1 MMGLKDRRLRSRT
14 SVFRMEFR
22 RRDYSAEEQGHVLR
36 RSLSDH
42 HPLLPPSPSFNNQ
55 VVDEKNGNNDFY
67 DPLRGLNAED
77 SASVEEKDNNNNNN
91 NSQVS
96 SKEWTSF
103 KRFLMQK
110 FPVSKMISIASMSDV
125 IIKSSTSFRKS
136 SESSHL
142 EEVDD
147 PQRIS
152 QEDVKV
158 ITGHEYVSRLH
169 ELKDEINRAWHA
181 EDRVTALKL
190 TIQVAKLLMDTSVL
204 QFYPTLF
211 VLATDV
217 LDMLGDMVWKRIQ
230 QKAEFSE
237 DGTFLCSLPEDFKTS
252 DICSDAKETCNNWF
266 CKVGSIRELLPRI
279 YLELAIFPCWRFLL
293 DKPQDSLQRLVMMAR
308 GVVDPLASTYC
319 RLYMAHCAR
328 KLPLSDIGHLV
339 TCVNDTKILLMRH
352 LSAREDGHFS
362 DMKRVLVSLME
373 PSIEYI
379 MKCIFENTSQSQRQV
394 DSVLLELGL
403 GRNQED
409 LYGSSPCVSLVLHHL
424 LKELPT
430 EVIRSN
436 FVGILHLIE
445 CSQDHYFDQCLN
457 YRLLGFRLSES
468 RSKLD
473 IVYSV
478 VDKVI
483 QDMRN
488 RSCGVSLEHWG
499 KPQAVAQYDRLDQYL
514 RVVDAYMDIVLQN
527 QMDNHLKT
535 ILEGISKRACHKEIH
550 EDELESLESILM
562 KLLSHFTDLNNV
574 LALDH
579 FLEIL
584 DVMYGNPRS
593 NINMHILSMAT
604 RTGYLHDLSTIQLL
618 FEISQSLHDVIDFGS
633 MKDDEYQQPLRL
645 ISRFV
650 EMVDYGTEMEQHLMF
665 LVECRGAFG
674 SINELKETLV
684 HSSNCL
690 AIKALK
696 DGRKH
701 LTFVKSCIAFSEVTI
716 PSVLEH
722 VVQFNLYIETA
733 EVALLGG
740 LVSHSDGLVVSA
752 ISCLECFD
760 LTDGSR
766 TSIDAGGMLSSIQ
779 KLCSLLVMFP
789 GNPDEG
795 ITRFPNSILS
805 LINSKSWMTPRMKIR
820 LFCGIILLLATLSQN
835 KLPYY
840 PYRAEITGN
849 DLLFFGD
856 PSYMHE
862 IAALSECVLQNLI
875 SFIEQEP
882 PKAAHGTMALEACNC
897 IVSAFVVCQ
906 DTLEVCWKL
915 IEIGRLCLGADD
927 RYLQSTIKYLNEQ
940 LPTSEKAF
948 LASGIE

>member
-1 MMGLKDRRLRSRT
+1 M
-14 SVFRMEFR
+14 
-22 RRDYSAEEQGHVLR
+22 
-36 RSLSDH
+36 
-42 HPLLPPSPSFNNQ
+42 
-55 VVDEKNGNNDFY
+55 
-67 DPLRGLNAED
+67 
-77 SASVEEKDNNNNNN
+77 
-91 NSQVS
+91 
-96 SKEWTSF
+96 
-103 KRFLMQK
+103 
-110 FPVSKMISIASMSDV
+110 
-125 IIKSSTSFRKS
+125 
-136 SESSHL
+136 
-142 EEVDD
+142 
-147 PQRIS
+147 
-152 QEDVKV
+152 
-158 ITGHEYVSRLH
+158 
-169 ELKDEINRAWHA
+169 
-181 EDRVTALKL
+181 
-190 TIQVAKLLMDTSVL
+190 
-204 QFYPTLF
+204 
-211 VLATDV
+211 
-217 LDMLGDMVWKRIQ
+217 
-230 QKAEFSE
+230 
-237 DGTFLCSLPEDFKTS
+237 
-252 DICSDAKETCNNWF
+252 
-266 CKVGSIRELLPRI
+266 
-279 YLELAIFPCWRFLL
+279 
-293 DKPQDSLQRLVMMAR
+293 
-308 GVVDPLASTYC
+308 
-319 RLYMAHCAR
+319 
-328 KLPLSDIGHLV
+328 
-339 TCVNDTKILLMRH
+339 
-352 LSAREDGHFS
+352 
-362 DMKRVLVSLME
+362 
-373 PSIEYI
+373 
-379 MKCIFENTSQSQRQV
+379 
-394 DSVLLELGL
+394 

-409 LYGSSPCVSLVLHHL
+409 LCGSSPCISFVLHHL

-483 QDMRN
+483 Q
-488 RSCGVSLEHWG
+488 
-499 KPQAVAQYDRLDQYL
+499 AVAQYDRLDQYVT
-514 RVVDAYMDIVLQN
+514 VVDAYMDIVLQN

-550 EDELESLESILM
+550 EDELEGLKSILM
-562 KLLSHFTDLNNV
+562 KLLSHFTDLHDV

-604 RTGYLHDLSTIQLL
+604 RTGYLRDLSTIQLL

-650 EMVDYGTEMEQHLMF
+650 EMVDYGTEMERHLTF

-674 SINELKETLV
+674 IINELKETLV

-701 LTFVKSCIAFSEVTI
+701 LNFVKSCIAFSEVTI

-740 LVSHSDGLVVSA
+740 SVSHSDGLVVSA

-789 GNPDEG
+789 GNPDQG

-805 LINSKSWMTPRMKIR
+805 LIYFKSWMTPKMKIR
-820 LFCGIILLLATLSQN
+820 LFCGIILLLATLSQD

-840 PYRAEITGN
+840 PYCAEIMGN

-856 PSYMHE
+856 PSYAHE

-882 PKAAHGTMALEACNC
+882 PKAARGTMALEACNC
-897 IVSAFVVCQ
+897 IASSFVVCQ
-906 DTLEVCWKL
+906 DILEVCWKL
-915 IEIGRLCLGADD
+915 IETARLCLSADD

-940 LPTSEKAF
+940 LSSI
-948 LASGIE
+948 L

>member
-1 MMGLKDRRLRSRT
+1 MMELKDQRLRSRK

-36 RSLSDH
+36 RSRTDH
-42 HPLLPPSPSFNNQ
+42 HPLLPPSPSFHNQ
-55 VVDEKNGNNDFY
+55 VVVEKNGNNDFF
-67 DPLRGLNAED
+67 DPLRGLNAVD
-77 SASVEEKDNNNNNN
+77 STSAEEKAANTTTNN

-110 FPVSKMISIASMSDV
+110 FPVSKMISIASMPDV

-158 ITGHEYVSRLH
+158 ITGQEYVSRLH

-190 TIQVAKLLMDTSVL
+190 TIKVAKLLMDTSVL

-237 DGTFLCSLPEDFKTS
+237 DGTFLCSLPENFKAS

-279 YLELAIFPCWRFLL
+279 YLELAIFPCWRFLVDQPL
-293 DKPQDSLQRLVMMAR
+293 DSLQRLVMMAR
-308 GVVDPLASTYC
+308 GVVDPLASAYC

-328 KLPLSDIGHLV
+328 KLPLSDIAGHLV

-352 LSAREDGHFS
+352 LSAKEDGHFA
-362 DMKRVLVSLME
+362 DKKRLLVSLME
-373 PSIEYI
+373 PTIEYI

-409 LYGSSPCVSLVLHHL
+409 LCGSSPCISFVLHHL

-483 QDMRN
+483 Q
-488 RSCGVSLEHWG
+488 
-499 KPQAVAQYDRLDQYL
+499 AVAQYDRLDQYVT
-514 RVVDAYMDIVLQN
+514 VVDAYMDIVLQN

-550 EDELESLESILM
+550 EDELESLKSILM
-562 KLLSHFTDLNNV
+562 KLLSHFTDLHDV

-604 RTGYLHDLSTIQLL
+604 RTGYLRDLSTIQLL

-633 MKDDEYQQPLRL
+633 MKDDEYQKPLRL

-650 EMVDYGTEMEQHLMF
+650 EMVDYGTEMEQHLTF

-674 SINELKETLV
+674 IINELKETLV

-701 LTFVKSCIAFSEVTI
+701 LNFVKSCIAFSEVTI

-740 LVSHSDGLVVSA
+740 SVSHSDGLVVSA

-760 LTDGSR
+760 LTDG
-766 TSIDAGGMLSSIQ
+766 
-779 KLCSLLVMFP
+779 
-789 GNPDEG
+789 NPDQG

-805 LINSKSWMTPRMKIR
+805 LIYFKSWMTPKMKIR
-820 LFCGIILLLATLSQN
+820 LFCGIILLLATLSQD

-840 PYRAEITGN
+840 PYCAEIMGN

-856 PSYMHE
+856 PSYAHE

-882 PKAAHGTMALEACNC
+882 PKAARGTMALEACNC
-897 IVSAFVVCQ
+897 IASSFVVCQ
-906 DTLEVCWKL
+906 DILEVCWKL
-915 IEIGRLCLGADD
+915 IETARLCLSADD

-940 LPTSEKAF
+940 LSSI
-948 LASGIE
+948 L

>member
-1 MMGLKDRRLRSRT
+1 MMELKDQKIGSRK

-36 RSLSDH
+36 RSRTDH
-42 HPLLPPSPSFNNQ
+42 HPLLPPSPSFHNQ
-55 VVDEKNGNNDFY
+55 VVVEKNGNNDFF

-77 SASVEEKDNNNNNN
+77 STSAEEKAANTTTNS

-110 FPVSKMISIASMSDV
+110 FPVSKMISIASMPDV

-158 ITGHEYVSRLH
+158 ITGQEYVSRLH

-190 TIQVAKLLMDTSVL
+190 TIKVAKLLMDTSVL

-237 DGTFLCSLPEDFKTS
+237 DGTFLCSLPENFKAS

-279 YLELAIFPCWRFLL
+279 YLELAIFPCWRFLIDQPL
-293 DKPQDSLQRLVMMAR
+293 DSLQRLVMMAR
-308 GVVDPLASTYC
+308 GVVDPLASAYC

-352 LSAREDGHFS
+352 LSAKEDGHFA
-362 DMKRVLVSLME
+362 DKKRLLVSLME
-373 PSIEYI
+373 PTIEYI

-409 LYGSSPCVSLVLHHL
+409 LYGSSPGISFVLHHL

-483 QDMRN
+483 Q
-488 RSCGVSLEHWG
+488 
-499 KPQAVAQYDRLDQYL
+499 AVAQYDRLDQYVT
-514 RVVDAYMDIVLQN
+514 VVDAYMDIVLQN

-550 EDELESLESILM
+550 EDELESLKSILM
-562 KLLSHFTDLNNV
+562 KLLSHFTDLHDV

-650 EMVDYGTEMEQHLMF
+650 EMVDYGTEMERHLTF

-674 SINELKETLV
+674 IINELKETLV

-696 DGRKH
+696 DGRKG
-701 LTFVKSCIAFSEVTI
+701 LNFVKSCIAFSEVTI

-789 GNPDEG
+789 GNPDQG

-805 LINSKSWMTPRMKIR
+805 LIYSKSWMTPRMKIR
-820 LFCGIILLLATLSQN
+820 LFCGIILLLATLSQD

-840 PYRAEITGN
+840 PYCAEIMGN

-856 PSYMHE
+856 PSYIQE

-882 PKAAHGTMALEACNC
+882 PKAARGTMALEACNC
-897 IVSAFVVCQ
+897 IASSFVVCQ
-906 DTLEVCWKL
+906 DILEVCWKL
-915 IEIGRLCLGADD
+915 IETARLCLRADD

-940 LPTSEKAF
+940 LPPSC
-948 LASGIE
+948 I

>member
-1 MMGLKDRRLRSRT
+1 MELEDQRLRSRK

-36 RSLSDH
+36 RSRSDH
-42 HPLLPPSPSFNNQ
+42 HPLLPPSPSFHNQ
-55 VVDEKNGNNDFY
+55 VVPEKNGNNDFF

-77 SASVEEKDNNNNNN
+77 STSAEEKAANTTTTN

-110 FPVSKMISIASMSDV
+110 FPVSKMISIASMPDV

-158 ITGHEYVSRLH
+158 ITGQEYVSRLH

-190 TIQVAKLLMDTSVL
+190 TIKVAKLLMDTSVL

-237 DGTFLCSLPEDFKTS
+237 DGTFLCSLPENFKAS

-279 YLELAIFPCWRFLL
+279 YLELAIFPCWRFLIDQPL
-293 DKPQDSLQRLVMMAR
+293 DSLQRLVMMAR
-308 GVVDPLASTYC
+308 GVVDPLASAYC

-328 KLPLSDIGHLV
+328 KLPLSDIAGHLV
-339 TCVNDTKILLMRH
+339 TCVNDTKILVMRH
-352 LSAREDGHFS
+352 ISANEDGHFA
-362 DMKRVLVSLME
+362 DKKRLLVSLME
-373 PSIEYI
+373 PTIEYI

-409 LYGSSPCVSLVLHHL
+409 LCGSSPCISFVLDHL

-483 QDMRN
+483 Q
-488 RSCGVSLEHWG
+488 
-499 KPQAVAQYDRLDQYL
+499 AVAQYDRLDQYL
-514 RVVDAYMDIVLQN
+514 TVVDAYMDIVLQN

-550 EDELESLESILM
+550 EDELESLKSILM
-562 KLLSHFTDLNNV
+562 KLLSHFTDLHDV
-574 LALDH
+574 LGLDH

-650 EMVDYGTEMEQHLMF
+650 EMVDYGTEMERHLTF

-674 SINELKETLV
+674 IINELKETLV

-701 LTFVKSCIAFSEVTI
+701 LNFVKSCIAFSEVTI

-789 GNPDEG
+789 GNPDQG

-805 LINSKSWMTPRMKIR
+805 LIYSKSWMTPRMKIR
-820 LFCGIILLLATLSQN
+820 LFCGIILLLATLSQD

-840 PYRAEITGN
+840 PHCVEIMGN

-856 PSYMHE
+856 PSYAHE
-862 IAALSECVLQNLI
+862 IAALSECVLQDLI

-882 PKAAHGTMALEACNC
+882 PKAARGTMALEACNC
-897 IVSAFVVCQ
+897 ILSSFVVCQ
-906 DTLEVCWKL
+906 DILEVCWKL
-915 IEIGRLCLGADD
+915 IETARLCLSADD

-940 LPTSEKAF
+940 LPPSFSNLIFAQHYDLSKC
-948 LASGIE
+948 

>member
-1 MMGLKDRRLRSRT
+1 MMELKDQRLRSRK

-36 RSLSDH
+36 RSRTDH
-42 HPLLPPSPSFNNQ
+42 HPLLPPSPSFHNQ
-55 VVDEKNGNNDFY
+55 VVVEKNGNNDFF
-67 DPLRGLNAED
+67 DPLRGLNAVD
-77 SASVEEKDNNNNNN
+77 STSAEEKAANTTTNN

-110 FPVSKMISIASMSDV
+110 FPVSKMISIASMPDV

-158 ITGHEYVSRLH
+158 ITGQEYVSRLH

-190 TIQVAKLLMDTSVL
+190 TIKVAKLLMDTSVL

-237 DGTFLCSLPEDFKTS
+237 DGTFLCSLPENFKAS

-279 YLELAIFPCWRFLL
+279 YLELAIFPCWRFLVDQPL
-293 DKPQDSLQRLVMMAR
+293 DSLQRLVMMAR
-308 GVVDPLASTYC
+308 GVVDPLASAYC

-352 LSAREDGHFS
+352 LSAKEDGHFA
-362 DMKRVLVSLME
+362 DKKRLLVSLME
-373 PSIEYI
+373 PTIEYI

-409 LYGSSPCVSLVLHHL
+409 LCGSSPCISFVLHHL

-483 QDMRN
+483 Q
-488 RSCGVSLEHWG
+488 
-499 KPQAVAQYDRLDQYL
+499 AVAQYDRLDQYVT
-514 RVVDAYMDIVLQN
+514 VVDAYMDIVLQN

-550 EDELESLESILM
+550 EDELESLKSILM
-562 KLLSHFTDLNNV
+562 KLLSHFTDLHDV

-604 RTGYLHDLSTIQLL
+604 RTGYLRDLSTIQLL

-633 MKDDEYQQPLRL
+633 MKDDEYQKPLRL

-650 EMVDYGTEMEQHLMF
+650 EMVDYGTEMERHLTF

-674 SINELKETLV
+674 IINELKETLV

-701 LTFVKSCIAFSEVTI
+701 LNFVKSCIAFSEVTI

-789 GNPDEG
+789 GNPDQG

-805 LINSKSWMTPRMKIR
+805 LIYFKSWMTPKMKIR
-820 LFCGIILLLATLSQN
+820 LFCGIILLLATLSQD

-840 PYRAEITGN
+840 PYCAEIMGN

-856 PSYMHE
+856 PSYAHE

-882 PKAAHGTMALEACNC
+882 PKAARGTMALEACNC
-897 IVSAFVVCQ
+897 IASSFVVCQ
-906 DTLEVCWKL
+906 DILEVCWKL
-915 IEIGRLCLGADD
+915 IETARLCLSADD

-940 LPTSEKAF
+940 LPPSCSNLIFAQHYDLSKC
-948 LASGIE
+948 

>member
-1 MMGLKDRRLRSRT
+1 MMELKDQRLRSRK

-36 RSLSDH
+36 RSRTDH
-42 HPLLPPSPSFNNQ
+42 HPLLPPSPSFHNQ
-55 VVDEKNGNNDFY
+55 VVVEKNGNNDFF
-67 DPLRGLNAED
+67 DPLRGLNAVD
-77 SASVEEKDNNNNNN
+77 STSAEEKAANTTTNN

-110 FPVSKMISIASMSDV
+110 FPVSKMISIASMPDV

-158 ITGHEYVSRLH
+158 ITGQEYVSRLH

-190 TIQVAKLLMDTSVL
+190 TIKVAKLLMDTSVL

-237 DGTFLCSLPEDFKTS
+237 DGTFLCSLPENFKAS

-279 YLELAIFPCWRFLL
+279 YLELAIFPCWRFLVDQPL
-293 DKPQDSLQRLVMMAR
+293 DSLQRLVMMAR
-308 GVVDPLASTYC
+308 GVVDPLASAYC

-352 LSAREDGHFS
+352 LSAKEDGHFA
-362 DMKRVLVSLME
+362 DKKRLLVSLME
-373 PSIEYI
+373 PTIEYI

-409 LYGSSPCVSLVLHHL
+409 LCGSSPCISFVLHHL

-483 QDMRN
+483 Q
-488 RSCGVSLEHWG
+488 
-499 KPQAVAQYDRLDQYL
+499 AVAQYDRLDQYVT
-514 RVVDAYMDIVLQN
+514 VVDAYMDIVLQN

-550 EDELESLESILM
+550 EDELESLKSILM
-562 KLLSHFTDLNNV
+562 KLLSHFTDLHDV

-604 RTGYLHDLSTIQLL
+604 RTGYLRDLSTIQLL

-633 MKDDEYQQPLRL
+633 MKDDEYQKPLRL

-650 EMVDYGTEMEQHLMF
+650 EMVDYGTEMERHLTF

-674 SINELKETLV
+674 IINELKETLV

-701 LTFVKSCIAFSEVTI
+701 LNFVKSCIAFSEVTI

-740 LVSHSDGLVVSA
+740 SVSHSDGLVVSA

-789 GNPDEG
+789 GNPDQG

-805 LINSKSWMTPRMKIR
+805 LIYFKSWMTPKMKIR
-820 LFCGIILLLATLSQN
+820 LFCGIILLLATLSQD

-840 PYRAEITGN
+840 PYCAEIMGN

-856 PSYMHE
+856 PSYAHE

-882 PKAAHGTMALEACNC
+882 PKAARGTMALEACNC
-897 IVSAFVVCQ
+897 IASSFVVCQ
-906 DTLEVCWKL
+906 DILEVCWKL
-915 IEIGRLCLGADD
+915 IETARLCLSADD

-940 LPTSEKAF
+940 LPPSCSNLIFAQHYDLSKC
-948 LASGIE
+948 

>member
-1 MMGLKDRRLRSRT
+1 MMELKDQRLRSRK

-36 RSLSDH
+36 RSRTDH
-42 HPLLPPSPSFNNQ
+42 HPLLPPSPSFHNQ
-55 VVDEKNGNNDFY
+55 VVVEKNGNNDFF
-67 DPLRGLNAED
+67 DPLRGLNAVD
-77 SASVEEKDNNNNNN
+77 STSAEEKAANTTTNN

-110 FPVSKMISIASMSDV
+110 FPVSKMISIASMPDV

-158 ITGHEYVSRLH
+158 ITGQEYVSRLH

-190 TIQVAKLLMDTSVL
+190 TIKVAKLLMDTSVL

-237 DGTFLCSLPEDFKTS
+237 DGTFLCSLPENFKAS

-279 YLELAIFPCWRFLL
+279 YLELAIFPCWRFLVDQPL
-293 DKPQDSLQRLVMMAR
+293 DSLQRLVMMAR
-308 GVVDPLASTYC
+308 GVVDPLASAYC

-352 LSAREDGHFS
+352 LSAKEDGHFA
-362 DMKRVLVSLME
+362 DKKRLLVSLME
-373 PSIEYI
+373 PTIEYI

-409 LYGSSPCVSLVLHHL
+409 LCGSSPCISFVLHHL

-483 QDMRN
+483 Q
-488 RSCGVSLEHWG
+488 
-499 KPQAVAQYDRLDQYL
+499 AVAQYDRLDQYVT
-514 RVVDAYMDIVLQN
+514 VVDAYMDIVLQN

-550 EDELESLESILM
+550 EDELEGLKSILM
-562 KLLSHFTDLNNV
+562 KLLSHFTDLHDV

-604 RTGYLHDLSTIQLL
+604 RTGYLRDLSTIQLL

-650 EMVDYGTEMEQHLMF
+650 EMVDYGTEMERHLTF

-674 SINELKETLV
+674 IINELKETLV

-701 LTFVKSCIAFSEVTI
+701 LNFVKSCIAFSEVTI

-789 GNPDEG
+789 GNPDQG

-805 LINSKSWMTPRMKIR
+805 LIYFKSWMTPKMKIR
-820 LFCGIILLLATLSQN
+820 LFCGIILLLATLSQD

-840 PYRAEITGN
+840 PYCAEIMGN

-856 PSYMHE
+856 PSYAHE

-882 PKAAHGTMALEACNC
+882 PKAARGTMALEACNC
-897 IVSAFVVCQ
+897 IASSFVVCQ
-906 DTLEVCWKL
+906 DILEVCWKL
-915 IEIGRLCLGADD
+915 IETARLCLSADD

-940 LPTSEKAF
+940 LSSI
-948 LASGIE
+948 L

>member
-1 MMGLKDRRLRSRT
+1 MELKDRRLRSRT
-14 SVFRMEFR
+14 SGFRMEFR

-77 SASVEEKDNNNNNN
+77 SASVEEKDNNN
-91 NSQVS
+91 SQVS

-125 IIKSSTSFRKS
+125 IIKSSASFRKS

-362 DMKRVLVSLME
+362 DKKRVLVSLME

-430 EVIRSN
+430 EVIKSN

-483 QDMRN
+483 
-488 RSCGVSLEHWG
+488 
-499 KPQAVAQYDRLDQYL
+499 QAVAQYDRLDQYL

-562 KLLSHFTDLNNV
+562 KLLSHFTDLNDV

-584 DVMYGNPRS
+584 DVMFGNPRS

-650 EMVDYGTEMEQHLMF
+650 EMVDCGTEMEQHLMF

-897 IVSAFVVCQ
+897 IASAFVVCQ

-927 RYLQSTIKYLNEQ
+927 RYLQSTIKYLKEQ
-940 LPTSEKAF
+940 LPSSEKVPSCSNLIFA
-948 LASGIE
+948 

>member
-1 MMGLKDRRLRSRT
+1 MELKDRRLGSRT

-77 SASVEEKDNNNNNN
+77 SASVEEKDNNNNN

-339 TCVNDTKILLMRH
+339 TCVNDTKILVMRH

-362 DMKRVLVSLME
+362 DKKRVLVTLME

-394 DSVLLELGL
+394 DSILLELGL

-483 QDMRN
+483 Q
-488 RSCGVSLEHWG
+488 
-499 KPQAVAQYDRLDQYL
+499 AVAQYDRLDQYL

-535 ILEGISKRACHKEIH
+535 ILEGISKRSCHKEIH
-550 EDELESLESILM
+550 EDELESLESVLM
-562 KLLSHFTDLNNV
+562 KLLSYFTDLNDV

-618 FEISQSLHDVIDFGS
+618 FEISQSLHDGIDFGS

-701 LTFVKSCIAFSEVTI
+701 LTFVNSCIAFSEVTI

-766 TSIDAGGMLSSIQ
+766 TSIDAGGMLHPFKNYVASW
-779 KLCSLLVMFP
+779 LCFQVILMKASQDFQTVF
-789 GNPDEG
+789 
-795 ITRFPNSILS
+795 SLS
-805 LINSKSWMTPRMKIR
+805 LIPVMKCCCRMTPRMKIR

-856 PSYMHE
+856 RPTCMKLLHC
-862 IAALSECVLQNLI
+862 LSVFFRI
-875 SFIEQEP
+875 SLVSLNKSHQRLLMEP
-882 PKAAHGTMALEACNC
+882 WH
-897 IVSAFVVCQ
+897 S
-906 DTLEVCWKL
+906 KL
-915 IEIGRLCLGADD
+915 ATASR
-927 RYLQSTIKYLNEQ
+927 Q
-940 LPTSEKAF
+940 LS
-948 LASGIE
+948 

>member
-1 MMGLKDRRLRSRT
+1 MMELKDQRLRSRK

-36 RSLSDH
+36 RSRTDH
-42 HPLLPPSPSFNNQ
+42 HPLLPPSPSFHNQ
-55 VVDEKNGNNDFY
+55 VVVEKNGNNDFF
-67 DPLRGLNAED
+67 DPLRGLNAVD
-77 SASVEEKDNNNNNN
+77 STSAEEKAANTTTNN

-110 FPVSKMISIASMSDV
+110 FPVSKMISIASMPDV

-158 ITGHEYVSRLH
+158 ITGQEYVSRLH

-190 TIQVAKLLMDTSVL
+190 TIKVAKLLMDTSVL

-237 DGTFLCSLPEDFKTS
+237 DGTFLCSLPENFKAS

-279 YLELAIFPCWRFLL
+279 YLELAIFPCWRFLVDQPL
-293 DKPQDSLQRLVMMAR
+293 DSLQRLVMMAR
-308 GVVDPLASTYC
+308 GVVDPLASAYC

-328 KLPLSDIGHLV
+328 KLPLSDIAGHLV

-352 LSAREDGHFS
+352 LSAKEDGHFA
-362 DMKRVLVSLME
+362 DKKRLLVSLME
-373 PSIEYI
+373 PTIEYI

-409 LYGSSPCVSLVLHHL
+409 LCGSSPCISFVLHHL

-483 QDMRN
+483 Q
-488 RSCGVSLEHWG
+488 
-499 KPQAVAQYDRLDQYL
+499 AVAQYDRLDQYVT
-514 RVVDAYMDIVLQN
+514 VVDAYMDIVLQN

-550 EDELESLESILM
+550 EDELESLKSILM
-562 KLLSHFTDLNNV
+562 KLLSHFTDLHDV

-604 RTGYLHDLSTIQLL
+604 RTGYLRDLSTIQLL

-633 MKDDEYQQPLRL
+633 MKDDEYQKPLRL

-650 EMVDYGTEMEQHLMF
+650 EMVDYGTEMEQHLTF

-674 SINELKETLV
+674 IINELKETLV

-701 LTFVKSCIAFSEVTI
+701 LNFVKSCIAFSEVTI

-740 LVSHSDGLVVSA
+740 SVSHSDGLVVSA

-789 GNPDEG
+789 GNPDQG

-805 LINSKSWMTPRMKIR
+805 LIYFKSWMTPKMKIR
-820 LFCGIILLLATLSQN
+820 LFCGIILLLATLSQD

-840 PYRAEITGN
+840 PYCAEIMGN

-856 PSYMHE
+856 PSYAHE

-882 PKAAHGTMALEACNC
+882 PKAARGTMALEACNC
-897 IVSAFVVCQ
+897 IASSFVVCQ
-906 DTLEVCWKL
+906 DILEVCWKL
-915 IEIGRLCLGADD
+915 IETARLCLSADD

-940 LPTSEKAF
+940 LSSI
-948 LASGIE
+948 L

>member
-1 MMGLKDRRLRSRT
+1 MMELKDQRLRSRK

-36 RSLSDH
+36 RSRTDH
-42 HPLLPPSPSFNNQ
+42 HPLLPPSPSFHNQ
-55 VVDEKNGNNDFY
+55 VVVEKNGNNDFF
-67 DPLRGLNAED
+67 DPLRGLNAVD
-77 SASVEEKDNNNNNN
+77 STSAEEKAANTTTNN

-110 FPVSKMISIASMSDV
+110 FPVSKMISIASMPDV

-158 ITGHEYVSRLH
+158 ITGQEYVSRLH

-190 TIQVAKLLMDTSVL
+190 TIKVAKLLMDTSVL

-237 DGTFLCSLPEDFKTS
+237 DGTFLCSLPENFKAS

-279 YLELAIFPCWRFLL
+279 YLELAIFPCWRFLVDQPL
-293 DKPQDSLQRLVMMAR
+293 DSLQRLVMMAR
-308 GVVDPLASTYC
+308 GVVDPLASAYC

-328 KLPLSDIGHLV
+328 KLPLSDIAGHLV

-352 LSAREDGHFS
+352 LSAKEDGHFA
-362 DMKRVLVSLME
+362 DKKRLLVSLME
-373 PSIEYI
+373 PTIEYI

-409 LYGSSPCVSLVLHHL
+409 LCGSSPCISFVLHHL

-483 QDMRN
+483 Q
-488 RSCGVSLEHWG
+488 
-499 KPQAVAQYDRLDQYL
+499 AVAQYDRLDQYVT
-514 RVVDAYMDIVLQN
+514 VVDAYMDIVLQN

-550 EDELESLESILM
+550 EDELESLKSILM
-562 KLLSHFTDLNNV
+562 KLLSHFTDLHDV

-604 RTGYLHDLSTIQLL
+604 RTGYLRDLSTIQLL

-633 MKDDEYQQPLRL
+633 MKDDEYQKPLRL

-650 EMVDYGTEMEQHLMF
+650 EMVDYGTEMEQHLTF

-674 SINELKETLV
+674 IINELKETLV

-701 LTFVKSCIAFSEVTI
+701 LNFVKSCIAFSEVTI

-740 LVSHSDGLVVSA
+740 SVSHSDGLVVSA

-789 GNPDEG
+789 GNPDQG

-805 LINSKSWMTPRMKIR
+805 LIYFKSWMTPKMKIR
-820 LFCGIILLLATLSQN
+820 LFCGIILLLATLSQD

-840 PYRAEITGN
+840 PYCAEIMGN

-856 PSYMHE
+856 PSYAHE

-882 PKAAHGTMALEACNC
+882 PKAARGTMALEACNC
-897 IVSAFVVCQ
+897 IASSFVVCQ
-906 DTLEVCWKL
+906 DILEVCWKL
-915 IEIGRLCLGADD
+915 IETARLCLSADD

-940 LPTSEKAF
+940 LPPSCSNLIFAQHYDLSKC
-948 LASGIE
+948 

>member
-1 MMGLKDRRLRSRT
+1 MELKDQRHRSRK
-14 SVFRMEFR
+14 SVARMEFR
-22 RRDYSAEEQGHVLR
+22 RRDYRAEEQGRVLR
-36 RSLSDH
+36 RSRTDH
-42 HPLLPPSPSFNNQ
+42 HPLLPPSPSFHNQ
-55 VVDEKNGNNDFY
+55 VVVEKNGNNDFF

-77 SASVEEKDNNNNNN
+77 STSAEEKAANTTTDN

-110 FPVSKMISIASMSDV
+110 FPVSKMISIASMPDV
-125 IIKSSTSFRKS
+125 IIKSSTSFRES

-147 PQRIS
+147 PRRIS

-158 ITGHEYVSRLH
+158 ITGQEYVSRLH

-190 TIQVAKLLMDTSVL
+190 TIKVAKLLMDTSVL

-237 DGTFLCSLPEDFKTS
+237 DGTFLCSLPENFKAT

-279 YLELAIFPCWRFLL
+279 YLELAIFPCWRFLIDQPL
-293 DKPQDSLQRLVMMAR
+293 DSLQRLVMMAR
-308 GVVDPLASTYC
+308 GVVDPIASAYC

-352 LSAREDGHFS
+352 LSAKEDGHFA
-362 DMKRVLVSLME
+362 DKKRLLVGLME
-373 PSIEYI
+373 PTIEYI

-403 GRNQED
+403 GRNRED
-409 LYGSSPCVSLVLHHL
+409 LCGSSPCISFVLHHL

-468 RSKLD
+468 RSKPD
-473 IVYSV
+473 IVCSV

-483 QDMRN
+483 
-488 RSCGVSLEHWG
+488 
-499 KPQAVAQYDRLDQYL
+499 QAVAQYDRLDQYL
-514 RVVDAYMDIVLQN
+514 TVVDAYMDIVLQN

-550 EDELESLESILM
+550 EDELESLKSILM
-562 KLLSHFTDLNNV
+562 KLLSHFTDLHDV

-618 FEISQSLHDVIDFGS
+618 FEISQSLHDAIDFGS

-650 EMVDYGTEMEQHLMF
+650 EMVDYGTEMDRHLTF

-674 SINELKETLV
+674 IINELKETLV

-701 LTFVKSCIAFSEVTI
+701 LNFVKSCIAFSEVTI

-789 GNPDEG
+789 GNPDQG

-805 LINSKSWMTPRMKIR
+805 LIYSKSWMTPRMKIR
-820 LFCGIILLLATLSQN
+820 LFCGIILLLATLSQD
-835 KLPYY
+835 KFPYY
-840 PYRAEITGN
+840 PYCAEIMGN
-849 DLLFFGD
+849 DMLFFGD
-856 PSYMHE
+856 ASYAHE

-882 PKAAHGTMALEACNC
+882 PKAARGTMALEACNC
-897 IVSAFVVCQ
+897 IASSFVVCQ
-906 DTLEVCWKL
+906 DILEVCWKL
-915 IEIGRLCLGADD
+915 IETARLCLRADD

-940 LPTSEKAF
+940 LPPPVAV
-948 LASGIE
+948 

>member
-1 MMGLKDRRLRSRT
+1 MMELKDQRLRSRK

-36 RSLSDH
+36 RSRTDH
-42 HPLLPPSPSFNNQ
+42 HPLLPPSPSFHNQ
-55 VVDEKNGNNDFY
+55 VVVEKNGNNDFF
-67 DPLRGLNAED
+67 DPLRGLNAVD
-77 SASVEEKDNNNNNN
+77 STSAEEKAANTTTNN

-110 FPVSKMISIASMSDV
+110 FPVSKMISIASMPDV

-158 ITGHEYVSRLH
+158 ITGQEYVSRLH

-190 TIQVAKLLMDTSVL
+190 TIKVAKLLMDTSVL

-237 DGTFLCSLPEDFKTS
+237 DGTFLCSLPENFKAS

-279 YLELAIFPCWRFLL
+279 YLELAIFPCWRFLVDQPL
-293 DKPQDSLQRLVMMAR
+293 DSLQRLVMMAR
-308 GVVDPLASTYC
+308 GVVDPLASAYC

-352 LSAREDGHFS
+352 LSAKEDGHFA
-362 DMKRVLVSLME
+362 DKKRLLVSLME
-373 PSIEYI
+373 PTIEYI

-409 LYGSSPCVSLVLHHL
+409 LCGSSPCISFVLHHL

-483 QDMRN
+483 Q
-488 RSCGVSLEHWG
+488 
-499 KPQAVAQYDRLDQYL
+499 AVAQYDRLDQYVT
-514 RVVDAYMDIVLQN
+514 VVDAYMDIVLQN

-550 EDELESLESILM
+550 EDELESLKSILM
-562 KLLSHFTDLNNV
+562 KLLSHFTDLHDV

-604 RTGYLHDLSTIQLL
+604 RTGYLRDLSTIQLL

-633 MKDDEYQQPLRL
+633 MKDDEYQKPLRL

-650 EMVDYGTEMEQHLMF
+650 EMVDYGTEMEQHLTF

-674 SINELKETLV
+674 IINELKETLV

-701 LTFVKSCIAFSEVTI
+701 LNFVKSCIAFSEVTI

-740 LVSHSDGLVVSA
+740 SVSHSDGLVVSA

-789 GNPDEG
+789 GNPDQG

-805 LINSKSWMTPRMKIR
+805 LIYFKSWMTPKMKIR
-820 LFCGIILLLATLSQN
+820 LFCGIILLLATLSQD

-840 PYRAEITGN
+840 PYCAEIMGN

-856 PSYMHE
+856 PSYAHE

-882 PKAAHGTMALEACNC
+882 PKAARGTMALEACNC
-897 IVSAFVVCQ
+897 IASSFVVCQ
-906 DTLEVCWKL
+906 DILEVCWKL
-915 IEIGRLCLGADD
+915 IETARLCLSADD

-940 LPTSEKAF
+940 LPPSCSNLIFAQHYDLSKC
-948 LASGIE
+948 

>member
-1 MMGLKDRRLRSRT
+1 MMELKDRRLRSRT
-14 SVFRMEFR
+14 SGFRMEFR

-77 SASVEEKDNNNNNN
+77 SASVEEKDNNNNNNN

-362 DMKRVLVSLME
+362 DKKRVLVSLME

-468 RSKLD
+468 RSKLE

-483 QDMRN
+483 
-488 RSCGVSLEHWG
+488 
-499 KPQAVAQYDRLDQYL
+499 QAVAQYDRLDQYL

-562 KLLSHFTDLNNV
+562 KLLSHFTDLNDV

-584 DVMYGNPRS
+584 DVMFGNPRS

-752 ISCLECFD
+752 INCLECFD

-897 IVSAFVVCQ
+897 IASAFVVCQ

-927 RYLQSTIKYLNEQ
+927 RYLQSTIKYVNEQ

-948 LASGIE
+948 LALGIE

>member
-1 MMGLKDRRLRSRT
+1 MMELKDQRLRSRK

-36 RSLSDH
+36 RSRTDH
-42 HPLLPPSPSFNNQ
+42 HPLLPPSPSFHNQ
-55 VVDEKNGNNDFY
+55 VVVEKNGNNDFF
-67 DPLRGLNAED
+67 DPLRGLNAVD
-77 SASVEEKDNNNNNN
+77 STSAEEKAANTTTNN

-110 FPVSKMISIASMSDV
+110 FPVSKMISIASMPDV

-158 ITGHEYVSRLH
+158 ITGQEYVSRLH

-190 TIQVAKLLMDTSVL
+190 TIKVAKLLMDTSVL

-237 DGTFLCSLPEDFKTS
+237 DGTFLCSLPENFKAS

-279 YLELAIFPCWRFLL
+279 YLELAIFPCWRFLVDQPL
-293 DKPQDSLQRLVMMAR
+293 DSLQRLVMMAR
-308 GVVDPLASTYC
+308 GVVDPLASAYC

-328 KLPLSDIGHLV
+328 KLPLSDIAGHLV

-352 LSAREDGHFS
+352 LSAKEDGHFA
-362 DMKRVLVSLME
+362 DKKRLLVSLME
-373 PSIEYI
+373 PTIEYI

-409 LYGSSPCVSLVLHHL
+409 LCGSSPCISFVLHHL

-483 QDMRN
+483 Q
-488 RSCGVSLEHWG
+488 
-499 KPQAVAQYDRLDQYL
+499 AVAQYDRLDQYVT
-514 RVVDAYMDIVLQN
+514 VVDAYMDIVLQN

-550 EDELESLESILM
+550 EDELESLKSILM
-562 KLLSHFTDLNNV
+562 KLLSHFTDLHDV

-604 RTGYLHDLSTIQLL
+604 RTGYLRDLSTIQLL

-633 MKDDEYQQPLRL
+633 MKDDEYQKPLRL

-650 EMVDYGTEMEQHLMF
+650 EMVDYGTEMERHLTF

-674 SINELKETLV
+674 IINELKETLV

-701 LTFVKSCIAFSEVTI
+701 LNFVKSCIAFSEVTI

-789 GNPDEG
+789 GNPDQG

-805 LINSKSWMTPRMKIR
+805 LIYFKSWMTPKMKIR
-820 LFCGIILLLATLSQN
+820 LFCGIILLLATLSQD

-840 PYRAEITGN
+840 PYCAEIMGN

-856 PSYMHE
+856 PSYAHE

-882 PKAAHGTMALEACNC
+882 PKAARGTMALEACNC
-897 IVSAFVVCQ
+897 IASSFVVCQ
-906 DTLEVCWKL
+906 DILEVCWKL
-915 IEIGRLCLGADD
+915 IETARLCLSADD

-940 LPTSEKAF
+940 LSSI
-948 LASGIE
+948 L

>member
-1 MMGLKDRRLRSRT
+1 MELKDRRLGSRT

-91 NSQVS
+91 SQVS

-136 SESSHL
+136 SL
-142 EEVDD
+142 L
-147 PQRIS
+147 
-152 QEDVKV
+152 
-158 ITGHEYVSRLH
+158 GHEYVSRLH

-362 DMKRVLVSLME
+362 DKKRVLVTLME

-394 DSVLLELGL
+394 DLILLELGL

-483 QDMRN
+483 Q
-488 RSCGVSLEHWG
+488 
-499 KPQAVAQYDRLDQYL
+499 AVAQYDRLDQYL

-535 ILEGISKRACHKEIH
+535 ILEGISKRSCHKEIH

-562 KLLSHFTDLNNV
+562 KLLSHFTDLNDV

-618 FEISQSLHDVIDFGS
+618 FEISQSLHDGIDFGS

-840 PYRAEITGN
+840 PYHAEITGN

-897 IVSAFVVCQ
+897 IASAFVVCQ

-948 LASGIE
+948 LALGIE

>member
-1 MMGLKDRRLRSRT
+1 MMELKDQRLRSRK

-36 RSLSDH
+36 RSRTDH
-42 HPLLPPSPSFNNQ
+42 HPLLPPSPSFHNQ
-55 VVDEKNGNNDFY
+55 VVVEKNGNNDFF
-67 DPLRGLNAED
+67 DPLRGLNAVD
-77 SASVEEKDNNNNNN
+77 STSAEEKAANTTTNN

-110 FPVSKMISIASMSDV
+110 FPVSKMISIASMPDV

-158 ITGHEYVSRLH
+158 ITGQEYVSRLH

-190 TIQVAKLLMDTSVL
+190 TIKVAKLLMDTSVL

-237 DGTFLCSLPEDFKTS
+237 DGTFLCSLPENFKAS

-279 YLELAIFPCWRFLL
+279 YLELAIFPCWRFLVDQPL
-293 DKPQDSLQRLVMMAR
+293 DSLQRLVMMAR
-308 GVVDPLASTYC
+308 GVVDPLASAYC

-328 KLPLSDIGHLV
+328 KLPLSDIAGHLV

-352 LSAREDGHFS
+352 LSAKEDGHFA
-362 DMKRVLVSLME
+362 DKKRLLVSLME
-373 PSIEYI
+373 PTIEYI

-409 LYGSSPCVSLVLHHL
+409 LCGSSPCISFVLHHL

-483 QDMRN
+483 Q
-488 RSCGVSLEHWG
+488 
-499 KPQAVAQYDRLDQYL
+499 AVAQYDRLDQYVT
-514 RVVDAYMDIVLQN
+514 VVDAYMDIVLQN

-550 EDELESLESILM
+550 EDELESLKSILM
-562 KLLSHFTDLNNV
+562 KLLSHFTDLHDV

-604 RTGYLHDLSTIQLL
+604 RTGYLRDLSTIQLL

-633 MKDDEYQQPLRL
+633 MKDDEYQKPLRL

-650 EMVDYGTEMEQHLMF
+650 EMVDYGTEMEQHLTF

-674 SINELKETLV
+674 IINELKETLV

-701 LTFVKSCIAFSEVTI
+701 LNFVKSCIAFSEVTI

-740 LVSHSDGLVVSA
+740 SVSHSDGLVVSA

-760 LTDGSR
+760 LTDG
-766 TSIDAGGMLSSIQ
+766 
-779 KLCSLLVMFP
+779 
-789 GNPDEG
+789 NPDQG

-805 LINSKSWMTPRMKIR
+805 LIYFKSWMTPKMKIR
-820 LFCGIILLLATLSQN
+820 LFCGIILLLATLSQD

-840 PYRAEITGN
+840 PYCAEIMGN

-856 PSYMHE
+856 PSYAHE

-882 PKAAHGTMALEACNC
+882 PKAARGTMALEACNC
-897 IVSAFVVCQ
+897 IASSFVVCQ
-906 DTLEVCWKL
+906 DILEVCWKL
-915 IEIGRLCLGADD
+915 IETARLCLSADD

-940 LPTSEKAF
+940 LPPSCSNLIFAQHYDLSKC
-948 LASGIE
+948 

>member
-1 MMGLKDRRLRSRT
+1 MMELKDQRLRSRK

-36 RSLSDH
+36 RSRTDH
-42 HPLLPPSPSFNNQ
+42 HPLLPPSPSFHNQ
-55 VVDEKNGNNDFY
+55 VVVEKNGNNDFF
-67 DPLRGLNAED
+67 DPLRGLNAVD
-77 SASVEEKDNNNNNN
+77 STSAEEKAANTTTNN

-110 FPVSKMISIASMSDV
+110 FPVSKMISIASMPDV

-158 ITGHEYVSRLH
+158 ITGQEYVSRLH

-190 TIQVAKLLMDTSVL
+190 TIKVAKLLMDTSVL

-237 DGTFLCSLPEDFKTS
+237 DGTFLCSLPENFKAS

-279 YLELAIFPCWRFLL
+279 YLELAIFPCWRFLVDQPL
-293 DKPQDSLQRLVMMAR
+293 DSLQRLVMMAR
-308 GVVDPLASTYC
+308 GVVDPLASAYC

-352 LSAREDGHFS
+352 LSAKEDGHFA
-362 DMKRVLVSLME
+362 DKKRLLVSLME
-373 PSIEYI
+373 PTIEYI

-409 LYGSSPCVSLVLHHL
+409 LCGSSPCISFVLHHL

-483 QDMRN
+483 Q
-488 RSCGVSLEHWG
+488 
-499 KPQAVAQYDRLDQYL
+499 AVAQYDRLDQYVT
-514 RVVDAYMDIVLQN
+514 VVDAYMDIVLQN

-550 EDELESLESILM
+550 EDELESLKSILM
-562 KLLSHFTDLNNV
+562 KLLSHFTDLHDV

-604 RTGYLHDLSTIQLL
+604 RTGYLRDLSTIQLL

-633 MKDDEYQQPLRL
+633 MKDDEYQKPLRL

-650 EMVDYGTEMEQHLMF
+650 EMVDYGTEMEQHLTF

-674 SINELKETLV
+674 IINELKETLV

-701 LTFVKSCIAFSEVTI
+701 LNFVKSCIAFSEVTI

-740 LVSHSDGLVVSA
+740 SVSHSDGLVVSA

-789 GNPDEG
+789 GNPDQG

-805 LINSKSWMTPRMKIR
+805 LIYFKSWMTPKMKIR
-820 LFCGIILLLATLSQN
+820 LFCGIILLLATLSQD

-840 PYRAEITGN
+840 PYCAEIMGN

-856 PSYMHE
+856 PSYAHE

-882 PKAAHGTMALEACNC
+882 PKAARGTMALEACNC
-897 IVSAFVVCQ
+897 IASSFVVCQ
-906 DTLEVCWKL
+906 DILEVCWKL
-915 IEIGRLCLGADD
+915 IETARLCLSADD

-940 LPTSEKAF
+940 LSSI
-948 LASGIE
+948 L

>member
-1 MMGLKDRRLRSRT
+1 MMELKDRRLRSRT
-14 SVFRMEFR
+14 SGFRMEFR

-77 SASVEEKDNNNNNN
+77 SASVEEKDNNN
-91 NSQVS
+91 SQVS

-125 IIKSSTSFRKS
+125 IIKSSASFRKS

-328 KLPLSDIGHLV
+328 KLPLSDIAGHLV

-362 DMKRVLVSLME
+362 DKKRVLVSLME

-430 EVIRSN
+430 EVIKSN

-483 QDMRN
+483 
-488 RSCGVSLEHWG
+488 
-499 KPQAVAQYDRLDQYL
+499 QAVAQYDRLDQYL

-562 KLLSHFTDLNNV
+562 KLLSHFTDLNDV

-584 DVMYGNPRS
+584 DVMFGNPRS

-650 EMVDYGTEMEQHLMF
+650 EMVDCGTEMEQHLMF

-897 IVSAFVVCQ
+897 IASAFV
-906 DTLEVCWKL
+906 KFA
-915 IEIGRLCLGADD
+915 G
-927 RYLQSTIKYLNEQ
+927 S
-940 LPTSEKAF
+940 
-948 LASGIE
+948 